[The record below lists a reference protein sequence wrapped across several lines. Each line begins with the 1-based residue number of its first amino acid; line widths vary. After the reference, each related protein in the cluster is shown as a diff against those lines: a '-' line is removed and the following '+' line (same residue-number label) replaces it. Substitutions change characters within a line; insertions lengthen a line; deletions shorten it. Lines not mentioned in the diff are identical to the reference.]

1 VPRGKV
7 LFKEQCGKCHTHS
20 GEGGKVGPELT
31 GMAVHPPQELLIHIL
46 DPNRSVEGNYRSWTV
61 TTDDGRVVTGLLAAE
76 SRTAVE
82 LVDAEGK
89 RHPIQRDEIDEF
101 QPSPNSLMP
110 VGFEKQIQPKGF
122 ADLLAFLTAKGK
134 YVPLPLDKAATVVTT
149 KGMFFEP
156 DGEVERLV
164 FPDWKPKM
172 VGSVPF
178 VLVDPQG
185 DTIRN
190 AVMLHGPQGKI
201 APQMP
206 KAVSLPLGSP
216 AAAIH
221 ILGGISGWGWPATR
235 EESTSMIV
243 RLVYADGTTED
254 HPLLNGRHFADYIRR
269 IDVPESEFAF
279 DLAGRQ
285 MRKLVVHPGKET
297 SIERIEL
304 LKGDDP
310 TAPVVMALTA
320 EMR

>member
-1 VPRGKV
+1 
-7 LFKEQCGKCHTHS
+7 
-20 GEGGKVGPELT
+20 
-31 GMAVHPPQELLIHIL
+31 MAVHPPQELLIHIL

-156 DGEVERLV
+156 EGEVERLI

-172 VGSVPF
+172 VGAVPF

-216 AAAIH
+216 AVAIH
-221 ILGGISGWGWPATR
+221 ILGGISGWGWPATNANTV
-235 EESTSMIV
+235 TSSGS
-243 RLVYADGTTED
+243 RG
-254 HPLLNGRHFADYIRR
+254 LLPGARWGFQPSGLNDSAAVGSSSAPFFSATMKLALAVI
-269 IDVPESEFAF
+269 PGSSAPSGLAAF
-279 DLAGRQ
+279 T
-285 MRKLVVHPGKET
+285 MTV
-297 SIERIEL
+297 
-304 LKGDDP
+304 
-310 TAPVVMALTA
+310 
-320 EMR
+320 

>member
-1 VPRGKV
+1 
-7 LFKEQCGKCHTHS
+7 
-20 GEGGKVGPELT
+20 
-31 GMAVHPPQELLIHIL
+31 
-46 DPNRSVEGNYRSWTV
+46 
-61 TTDDGRVVTGLLAAE
+61 
-76 SRTAVE
+76 
-82 LVDAEGK
+82 
-89 RHPIQRDEIDEF
+89 
-101 QPSPNSLMP
+101 
-110 VGFEKQIQPKGF
+110 
-122 ADLLAFLTAKGK
+122 
-134 YVPLPLDKAATVVTT
+134 
-149 KGMFFEP
+149 
-156 DGEVERLV
+156 
-164 FPDWKPKM
+164 M
-172 VGSVPF
+172 VGAVPF

-206 KAVSLPLGSP
+206 KAVSLPVGSP

-235 EESTSMIV
+235 DESTSMIV

-269 IDVPESEFAF
+269 VDVPESEFAF

-285 MRKLVVHPGKET
+285 MRKLVIHPAKDVI
-297 SIERIEL
+297 IERIDL
-304 LKGDDP
+304 VKGDDP